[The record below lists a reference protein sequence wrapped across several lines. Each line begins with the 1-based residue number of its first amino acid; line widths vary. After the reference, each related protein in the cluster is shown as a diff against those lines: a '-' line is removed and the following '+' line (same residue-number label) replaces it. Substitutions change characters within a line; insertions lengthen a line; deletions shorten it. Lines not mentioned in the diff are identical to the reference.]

1 MARFVPQDDMD
12 TFQIPGAGN
21 FQFSAVR
28 LDPLKA
34 ASEYTLVTKV
44 LDLSGSVENYKD
56 PLLQVVKTVVAA
68 CKKSPRVDNL
78 MLRLLG
84 FNDSL
89 QEIHGFRLFKTIDPD
104 NDYKPLHPMG
114 MTALYDAVY
123 SAIGATL
130 TLSQSL
136 IAQEYDCNGA
146 IYITTDGLDN
156 RSIQTPKA
164 IRQLIEE
171 SKKLEKIQGLTTVL
185 IGVTPDKQISR
196 ELEKF
201 QQEAGLT
208 AYIDMGE
215 ATPGKLAKLA
225 QFVSKSISSQSQALN
240 QGTAAQTASQPL
252 TF

>member
-1 MARFVPQDDMD
+1 MARFVADDMEN
-12 TFQIPGAGN
+12 FQIPGAGN

-34 ASEYTLVTKV
+34 ASEYTLVSKV
-44 LDLSGSVENYKD
+44 LDLSGSVEDYAG
-56 PLLQVVKTVVAA
+56 PLLEVVKTVVGA

-78 MLRLLG
+78 MLRVLG

-89 QEIHGFRLFKTIDPD
+89 DEIHGFRLLKTIDPD
-104 NDYKPLHPMG
+104 KDYKALRPIG
-114 MTALYDAVY
+114 CTALYDAVY

-130 TLSQSL
+130 TLSESL
-136 IAQEYDCNGA
+136 IQQEYDVNGC

-156 RSIQTPKA
+156 RSVQTPA
-164 IRQLIEE
+164 GIRKLIEE
-171 SKKLEKIQGLTTVL
+171 SKKQEKIQGLVTVL
-185 IGVTPDKQISR
+185 IGVTPDKQISAA
-196 ELEKF
+196 LEKF
-201 QQEAGLT
+201 QKEAGLT
-208 AYIDMGE
+208 AYIDLGE

-240 QGTAAQTASQPL
+240 QGTAAAAASQPL